1 MSCLSHFRCFHCF
14 HCFLFPFFLFSLFLS
29 LSWDVRAAPK
39 PTYSVEAHSSE
50 VNCLA
55 FNPYSEFVLATG
67 SADKTVA
74 LWDLR
79 NLNVKLHSFESH
91 TDEVLQ
97 VTLPLLLMTL
107 SCGLLTRVSPSL
119 SFSRRFPGLPTTR
132 PSLPRRVQTG
142 S

>member
-1 MSCLSHFRCFHCF
+1 MTKKKKI
-14 HCFLFPFFLFSLFLS
+14 
-29 LSWDVRAAPK
+29 SWDIRAAPK
-39 PTYSVEAHSSE
+39 PSYSVEAHGAE

-97 VTLPLLLMTL
+97 VTP
-107 SCGLLTRVSPSL
+107 RPSFANIGPSNFPWFL
-119 SFSRRFPGLPTTR
+119 ILFSRFPDCLV
-132 PSLPRRVQTG
+132 PSQRNYSGIRKLRQKAPRMGPLQDRG
-142 S
+142 